1 MNKFNFQ
8 TLFFIA
14 IAIVFT
20 LSSCKKDSSLKD
32 SDIPTTYNF
41 ENVNYSGQTARLAMM
56 AEITTYMKTANVS
69 GTVVTAAVLKDMF
82 ANENNPFTDAALNA
96 DSKDIESKTF
106 AADVAKIKDYMD
118 KLAALSGNTTVASA
132 GVAGIATSG
141 TSSYLVNENGVEYR
155 ELIEKSLMGALSYYQ
170 IAAVYTSADKIGD
183 AVDNE
188 TVIAGEGTAM
198 EHHWDEA
205 FGYIGA
211 NSTFDETTY
220 SFHAKYAS
228 KGEAA
233 GLNTRTNLFKAFL
246 AGRAAISAKDMD
258 RKNIEA
264 ANVRKYMEEVIVTT
278 AISYLNGSKANITD
292 YAVACH
298 QLSEAYGLISSLK
311 YNGEKKVSDADISL
325 LKSYLENTS
334 GEPDFAN
341 ITVAKINMAID
352 KLSTIYGLDAV
363 KNSL

>member
-14 IAIVFT
+14 LAIAFT

-96 DSKDIESKTF
+96 DAKDIESKTF

-118 KLAALSGNTTVASA
+118 KLAALSGTTTVASA

-205 FGYIGA
+205 
-211 NSTFDETTY
+211 
-220 SFHAKYAS
+220 SF
-228 KGEAA
+228 EVVEPVVEPV
-233 GLNTRTNLFKAFL
+233 LKACDD
-246 AGRAAISAKDMD
+246 ARSD
-258 RKNIEA
+258 
-264 ANVRKYMEEVIVTT
+264 
-278 AISYLNGSKANITD
+278 
-292 YAVACH
+292 
-298 QLSEAYGLISSLK
+298 
-311 YNGEKKVSDADISL
+311 DADLVDLILAEYPWEEHAAASAL
-325 LKSYLENTS
+325 PASCGQFLHQQGAVGGQGVCGLRADRRVIGEVGDRLPAVLANPDLHRS
-334 GEPDFAN
+334 G
-341 ITVAKINMAID
+341 
-352 KLSTIYGLDAV
+352 
-363 KNSL
+363 